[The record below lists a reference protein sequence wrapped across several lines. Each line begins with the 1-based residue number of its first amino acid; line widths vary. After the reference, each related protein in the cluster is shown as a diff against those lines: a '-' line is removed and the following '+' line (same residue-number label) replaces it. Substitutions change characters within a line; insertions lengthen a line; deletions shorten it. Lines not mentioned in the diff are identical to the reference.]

1 MVLVVAVLVGLAAG
15 LCRARLRKREYRVY
29 DLKATTLV
37 LLAFIPQFFIFF
49 LPSTRARIPDT
60 TASILFIGSLIVL
73 IVFSLFNIRKTS
85 FWPVIIGFL
94 LNAVVILL
102 NGGWMPVSPETAQKL
117 FPGGEVNTW
126 KLGERVGFSKDILLT
141 PESTRLWF
149 LSDRFTLPD
158 WIHYQVAF
166 SIGDLLIFIGMIWL
180 LWSLGGKDNTVTK
193 EQYHE

>member
-1 MVLVVAVLVGLAAG
+1 MVLLTAVLLGLVLG
-15 LCRARLRKREYRVY
+15 ICRAWIGKREYRVY
-29 DLKATTLV
+29 DLKASGLV
-37 LLAFIPQFFIFF
+37 FLAVIPQFLIFS
-49 LPSTRARIPDT
+49 LPATRSKIPDQY
-60 TASILFIGSLIVL
+60 ASILFVGSILL
-73 IVFSLFNIRKTS
+73 LLAFSLFNIRKTS

-102 NGGWMPVSPETAQKL
+102 NGGWMPVSPDTAQKL